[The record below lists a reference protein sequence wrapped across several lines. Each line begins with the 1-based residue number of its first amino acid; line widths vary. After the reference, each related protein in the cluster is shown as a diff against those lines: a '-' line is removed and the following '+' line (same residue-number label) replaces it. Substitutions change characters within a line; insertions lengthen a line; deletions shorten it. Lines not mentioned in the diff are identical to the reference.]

1 MDITDEVMDEVI
13 KDVQETEVS
22 KKPVKVKI
30 DYDGYYLVDTIDC
43 DGNKTSIPARGYNL
57 KSWLNFE
64 KSLKMNVSVEYRQ
77 VIESEYLKYHWTS
90 FDMSDEV
97 VEIESAGDGN
107 RQSEFTNKPKK
118 PIVSKKTK
126 MDVDKVA
133 KTDRN
138 IGDITA
144 FME

>member
-1 MDITDEVMDEVI
+1 MDITDEVEVEVI

-30 DYDGYYLVDTIDC
+30 DYDGYYLVDTIDR

-64 KSLKMNVSVEYRQ
+64 KSLTMNVSVDYRQ
-77 VIESEYLKYHWTS
+77 VVESEYMKYHWTS
-90 FDMSDEV
+90 FDMPDVV

-107 RQSEFTNKPKK
+107 RQPVLSKRPKK
-118 PIVSKKTK
+118 PVFPKKAK
-126 MDVDKVA
+126 MDEHKVA

-138 IGDITA
+138 IGDITT